1 MATSELKPFRDYSD
15 HNVLNLYKFHGTIPA
30 DAGKIVHIQAGW
42 KQSDELD
49 MIDSVGK
56 SYTNTVSQRWGVDAS
71 VRAAT
76 TGDAHPLGMLLYSV
90 KEEDENGEKLKFNPR
105 KAAEMEVVLSGQA
118 VPVVTKGVFL
128 YSGATIVGLTLGAGV
143 PLYSDANGLLT
154 TGKGGDDQKVV
165 AQALG
170 PVDSTYN
177 TCLIKL
183 DCGV

>member
-71 VRAAT
+71 LFAQRLQA
-76 TGDAHPLGMLLYSV
+76 MLTHWVCFPFYSV
-90 KEEDENGEKLKFNPR
+90 KEEDETAKNLNSILAKS
-105 KAAEMEVVLSGQA
+105 EMEVVLSGQE
-118 VPVVTKGVFL
+118 TKCACRSQGCF
-128 YSGATIVGLTLGAGV
+128 
-143 PLYSDANGLLT
+143 PL
-154 TGKGGDDQKVV
+154 
-165 AQALG
+165 
-170 PVDSTYN
+170 
-177 TCLIKL
+177 
-183 DCGV
+183 